1 MAKRTKNIS
10 NASKIHSF
18 KINPYFAGNQC
29 FSALKRIKTYL
40 KNSFSQKRLNHI
52 MLLNIFEE
60 ETEKLNLV
68 EVTNDFSC
76 GCECVSTENPFT

>member
-1 MAKRTKNIS
+1 
-10 NASKIHSF
+10 
-18 KINPYFAGNQC
+18 
-29 FSALKRIKTYL
+29 
-40 KNSFSQKRLNHI
+40 

-76 GCECVSTENPFT
+76 GCECVSTENLYTPALT